1 MDLGDVH
8 PAASTAVSGEPPA
21 PGQRLVVVMGDS
33 RVEVHAL
40 PAGARLTV
48 GRGPRCTVV
57 VDDPKISRRHA
68 AFHGGPPLAIE
79 DLGSTNGIRI
89 AGRRLTAGARHAL
102 EPGVS
107 VQLGPCVAVV
117 LGGAH
122 ESISDGPR
130 FATIAITD
138 PTPAG
143 VPEVV
148 HRIAR
153 AGMSAL
159 VLGETGTGKEVLAR
173 TLHELSGRAG
183 AFVAVN
189 CAALNEALLESE
201 LFGHERGAFT
211 GAAAAKPG
219 LFEVA
224 SGGTVFLDE
233 IGELPTSLQAKLLR
247 ALESRQ
253 AYRLGGLEPRTLDVW
268 FVSATHR
275 DLVADVAS
283 GRFRQDFYFR
293 INGISLTLA
302 PLRARRALIPALVD
316 RLLVDAARRVG
327 RAPPRLTDA
336 ALAALVRHDWPGN
349 VRELRTVIERA
360 VMLTDGDELGAA
372 DILLDRMDAR
382 MDRTA
387 SPGEPAKLDSKAR
400 LEAAAAAHRGNTAS
414 IARAYGTSRSQVR
427 RLAVRYDLD
436 LDRFR

>member
-1 MDLGDVH
+1 
-8 PAASTAVSGEPPA
+8 VSGEPPVT
-21 PGQRLVVVMGDS
+21 GQRLVVVLGDS

-40 PAGARLTV
+40 PAAARITV
-48 GRGPRCTVV
+48 GRGSDCTVV

-79 DLGSTNGIRI
+79 DLGSTNGIWI
-89 AGRRLTAGARHAL
+89 AGQRLTAGERRAL

-130 FATIAITD
+130 FAAIAITD
-138 PTPAG
+138 PTPDG

-173 TLHELSGRAG
+173 TLHQLSGRAG

-233 IGELPTSLQAKLLR
+233 IGELPTPLQAKLLR
-247 ALESRQ
+247 VLESRQ

-275 DLVADVAS
+275 DLMADVAS

-302 PLRARRALIPALVD
+302 PLRARRELIPGLAA
-316 RLLVDAARRVG
+316 RLLGDAARRAG
-327 RAPPRLTDA
+327 RAAPRLTDA
-336 ALAALVRHDWPGN
+336 ALAALARHDWPGN
-349 VRELRTVIERA
+349 VRELRTVVERA
-360 VMLTDGDELGAA
+360 MMLSDSDELGAA
-372 DILLDRMDAR
+372 DILLDRMAR
-382 MDRTA
+382 APDPAGSAEEPDR
-387 SPGEPAKLDSKAR
+387 KAR
-400 LEAAAAAHRGNTAS
+400 LEAEATAHRGNITS
-414 IARAYGTSRSQVR
+414 IARALGTSRSQVR
-427 RLAVRYDLD
+427 RLAVRYGID